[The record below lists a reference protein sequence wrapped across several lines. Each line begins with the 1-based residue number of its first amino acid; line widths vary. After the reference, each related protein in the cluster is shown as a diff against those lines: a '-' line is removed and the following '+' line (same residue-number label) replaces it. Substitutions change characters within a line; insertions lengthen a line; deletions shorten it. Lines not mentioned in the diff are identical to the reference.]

1 LFLIRQQLE
10 LKTHSMKTKKKFPTF
25 NKSDKTAKRA
35 AKAVDEGRDR
45 KANRLFKK
53 AARQENREI
62 RREERRKYI

>member
-1 LFLIRQQLE
+1 
-10 LKTHSMKTKKKFPTF
+10 MKTKKKFPTF

-45 KANRLFKK
+45 KSNRLFKK